1 MLTVYNSKKVL
12 FIICFLTQFV
22 SVSCSHSKPD
32 YRPGYP
38 RPYKVL
44 GNWYQPLPNAKG
56 FSQKGRAS
64 WYGKKFHGRKT
75 ANGEIYNMYAMTA
88 AHKTLPLGTWI
99 QVKNLENGRSV
110 KVRVNDRGPFVGD
123 RILDLSYKAAVAID
137 MTGNGTARIKI
148 KVIDTPRNKKKK
160 RFSKQISDGIFS
172 VQTGSF
178 SDKVNAES
186 FMAMLDRTYKNVHM
200 AFENNTYK
208 VRVGRFKNRKDAEK
222 TKSALK
228 NAGYVAFL
236 VQE

>member
-1 MLTVYNSKKVL
+1 MSLLILVVT
-12 FIICFLTQFV
+12 I
-22 SVSCSHSKPD
+22 SCSHLKPAQ
-32 YRPGYP
+32 RSGYP

-75 ANGEIYNMYAMTA
+75 ANGEIYNMHALTA

-99 QVKNLENGRSV
+99 HVDNLENGRNV

-123 RILDLSYKAAVAID
+123 RILDLSYTAAKAID

-148 KVIDTPRNKKKK
+148 TVIEPPVPQKKK
-160 RFSKQISDGIFS
+160 SVAKQSLGGIFS
-172 VQTGSF
+172 VQAGSF
-178 SDKVNAES
+178 SDKVNAAS

-200 AFENNTYK
+200 AVENKTYK
-208 VRVGRFKNRKDAEK
+208 VRVGWFKNREDAEE

-228 NAGYVAFL
+228 NAGYMAFM